1 MPTPT
6 GTLEAGAVSI
16 ETGLSANRAEFKR
29 KMEKQYKEYVARLKG
44 MSRAD
49 ELWELKNKQVLKQ
62 FADNFKRQF
71 KEVGAN
77 LREFAEYQSRMM
89 RELSASHSKVDIA
102 GGYISSL
109 KMAME
114 AAKGLYKGEITDLEA
129 SYKRKMKLAEEHRT
143 QAYADLDWYERYKKA
158 SLDAQSAAESDYYRT
173 VAEEYKGYADE
184 QFAIMQDITDEA
196 KMQVDDRLKIYKKEA
211 EAVAELNKKFNAVG
225 GKTPS

>member
-71 KEVGAN
+71 KN
-77 LREFAEYQSRMM
+77 C
-89 RELSASHSKVDIA
+89 
-102 GGYISSL
+102 
-109 KMAME
+109 
-114 AAKGLYKGEITDLEA
+114 
-129 SYKRKMKLAEEHRT
+129 
-143 QAYADLDWYERYKKA
+143 
-158 SLDAQSAAESDYYRT
+158 
-173 VAEEYKGYADE
+173 
-184 QFAIMQDITDEA
+184 
-196 KMQVDDRLKIYKKEA
+196 
-211 EAVAELNKKFNAVG
+211 N
-225 GKTPS
+225 